1 MEFVLGTENGILLCF
16 DAEDIF
22 SAGEKGFVFTRKG
35 SPCEADFFKV
45 WSMERFKKDVLPKLS
60 ISDIAERFE
69 KDAVP
74 KLRLPDDGG
83 GFCAVLGDDD
93 KDILLGILRQND
105 NEQGK

>member
-16 DAEDIF
+16 DADDIF

-45 WSMERFKKDVLPKLS
+45 WSMERFKKDVLPKL
-60 ISDIAERFE
+60 
-69 KDAVP
+69 
-74 KLRLPDDGG
+74 RLPDDGG
-83 GFCAVLGDDD
+83 GFCAVLGDGD

-105 NEQGK
+105 NE

>member
-1 MEFVLGTENGILLCF
+1 MEFVLGTENGVLLCF

-22 SAGEKGFVFTRKG
+22 SAGEKAFVFTRKG

-45 WSMERFKKDVLPKLS
+45 WSMEHFKKDVLPKLS

-83 GFCAVLGDDD
+83 GFAPCLVMVTRIYCL
-93 KDILLGILRQND
+93 
-105 NEQGK
+105 EF